1 MQPSLVSVPIR
12 FCTEVATT
20 VPTWVSRTPDPKVNL
35 ILVTLQLGYR
45 LVADLTP
52 VSGSAV
58 LVQVSEETPAQFAP
72 LPFGMGT

>member
-12 FCTEVATT
+12 LSTEVATT
-20 VPTWVSRTPDPKVNL
+20 VPTWVSGTSDPKVNL
-35 ILVTLQLGYR
+35 ILVTFQLSYR
-45 LVADLTP
+45 LVAYLTP

-72 LPFGMGT
+72 LSFGMGT